1 MSSVTT
7 IRKMLERQGF
17 NSAAVTY
24 LTGICDIASL
34 DDIAYLDGIDDLDT
48 MIKEFTN
55 QGGIVKTGT

>member
-1 MSSVTT
+1 
-7 IRKMLERQGF
+7 MLERQGF
-17 NSAAVTY
+17 NYAAVTY

-48 MIKEFTN
+48 MIKDFTN